1 MGRKKEH
8 IFQPC
13 KDCANAHLVEYTGD
27 PLIAEC
33 KVNGE
38 KNVAST
44 LLDCPYFMKRNLEPS
59 IEKRKKRIGITD
71 LYI

>member
-8 IFQPC
+8 TFRPC
-13 KDCANAHLVEYTGD
+13 KDCQNAHLVEYTGD

-33 KVNGE
+33 KANGE

-44 LLDCPYFMKRNLEPS
+44 LLDCIQFKQRMIEPT
-59 IEKRKKRIGITD
+59 IEKRKKRITITNE
-71 LYI
+71 YY